1 VVFCKKKKSW
11 VTKKNLL
18 TRAGLLKK
26 KVVLH
31 QKPNFE
37 KSKLVVVFC
46 KKKKSVSLE
55 IKGFFSSFFKKKNPL
70 ITYYPM
76 RAFIEYFLNR

>member
-1 VVFCKKKKSW
+1 VQKKSW

-46 KKKKSVSLE
+46 KKKKVSPW
-55 IKGFFSSFFKKKNPL
+55 KSRGSFL
-70 ITYYPM
+70 L
-76 RAFIEYFLNR
+76 FLRRKTL